1 MVHSNS
7 ASPMKTSLTPNIT
20 EAAAPEQAAP
30 PPVLP
35 LTVTSDKDPSHIP
48 AKPLDSDLTPILD
61 VSQHTSQKL
70 EEAGSS
76 VITPNRTP
84 KINSSPASDWSSI
97 QSTTINGR
105 TSSRKRTP
113 KTCDCCGPNKR
124 SQDGKTSGRGRG
136 KGRGRGRG
144 RGTGRSIHDTPE
156 RESGD
161 KFITITDFDLT
172 EDVVAEA
179 EDGNDMCEGM
189 KISNTQSGS
198 TAPSRVCISLLDG
211 DALDN
216 GQMSFPKV
224 LARETIIEIKQGVE
238 NETIVN
244 SKNVHQECVN
254 CTSDTSQIGNGD
266 SVNLPETE
274 PQGETPEDESSI
286 NEPGNGTLCSSGGSA
301 SLLKPGSPQ
310 NHDSEMQVVLVPDRT
325 DSSSLCLSPT
335 VSNGNVTS
343 ATDNN
348 PKSTPMETDCANQ
361 TISSSHYPI
370 IICSVQH
377 SCALLD
383 HHLYCQPGTWEK
395 TENPIKNPS
404 EETNVQEMDGDAQSD
419 DIHEKLI
426 HLVHDF
432 LESFYIKYG
441 SFIPLSESDVLEHL
455 KTNGSCDDF
464 SNSGLNIQ
472 REMTRYKAALASA
485 PVAGFMVI
493 YNKHTLSLEDLGTLE
508 DQNWIN
514 DQIINTYGD
523 LIMEATQHNVHF
535 FNSFFHKQL
544 DAKGYEG
551 VKRWT
556 KKVDL
561 FSKWLLLIPIH
572 LEIHWS
578 LVTVTMATKTI
589 NYFDSQGIVFRH
601 TADNIMKYL
610 QSEAQEKKK
619 TNFLKGWKIA
629 IIKGIPQQKNDSD
642 CGVFV
647 LEYCRCLSVK
657 KPLLF
662 SQDDM
667 PRIRKR
673 IYKELCDRHLNS

>member
-35 LTVTSDKDPSHIP
+35 LSDTSNKDSSHIP

-61 VSQHTSQKL
+61 VSQPTPQNHAK
-70 EEAGSS
+70 AGAPA
-76 VITPNRTP
+76 ITPKRAL
-84 KINSSPASDWSSI
+84 KVNSSPPSDWSST
-97 QSTTINGR
+97 QSATINGR
-105 TSSRKRTP
+105 TSGRKRTP

-124 SQDGKTSGRGRG
+124 AHDVKSSGRGRG

-144 RGTGRSIHDTPE
+144 RGTGRSIHETP
-156 RESGD
+156 ESGD
-161 KFITITDFDLT
+161 KLIASIDFDLT
-172 EDVVAEA
+172 GDVEA
-179 EDGNDMCEGM
+179 EDGNDMHEGI
-189 KISNTQSGS
+189 KLSNTQSGS
-198 TAPSRVCISLLDG
+198 PSPSRVCISLLDG
-211 DALDN
+211 DVLDN
-216 GQMSFPKV
+216 GQMSFPDV
-224 LARETIIEIKQGVE
+224 LASTGETIIKVKQGAQYDV
-238 NETIVN
+238 T
-244 SKNVHQECVN
+244 SKNVHQEHIN

-266 SVNLPETE
+266 SVSLSETE
-274 PQGETPEDESSI
+274 PQVETPEDKSSI
-286 NEPGNGTLCSSGGSA
+286 SEPGNGTLCSSGGSA
-301 SLLKPGSPQ
+301 SLSRPGSPQ
-310 NHDSEMQVVLVPDRT
+310 NHDSEMQVVLDPDRT
-325 DSSSLCLSPT
+325 DSPSLCLSPT
-335 VSNGNVTS
+335 LSNGDVTS
-343 ATDNN
+343 AADNN

-361 TISSSHYPI
+361 TISSSHDPI
-370 IICSVQH
+370 TVCSVQH
-377 SCALLD
+377 SCALID
-383 HHLYCQPGTWEK
+383 HRLYCHPGTWEK
-395 TENPIKNPS
+395 TSIGNPS
-404 EETNVQEMDGDAQSD
+404 VETNVQEMDEDSQSD
-419 DIHEKLI
+419 DSHEKLV
-426 HLVHDF
+426 HLIHDF

-441 SFIPLSESDVLEHL
+441 NFIPLSESDVLEHL

-472 REMTRYKAALASA
+472 REVARYKAALASA
-485 PVAGFMVI
+485 PVAGFMVV

-578 LVTVTMATKTI
+578 LVSVTMATKTI

-619 TNFLKGWKIA
+619 SNFLKGWKIA
-629 IIKGIPQQKNDSD
+629 IIK
-642 CGVFV
+642 
-647 LEYCRCLSVK
+647 LA
-657 KPLLF
+657 
-662 SQDDM
+662 
-667 PRIRKR
+667 IR
-673 IYKELCDRHLNS
+673 DG

>member
-7 ASPMKTSLTPNIT
+7 ASPMKTSLPPNIT
-20 EAAAPEQAAP
+20 EAAPPEQAAP
-30 PPVLP
+30 LPVLP
-35 LTVTSDKDPSHIP
+35 LIETSDKDPSHIQ
-48 AKPLDSDLTPILD
+48 AKALDSN
-61 VSQHTSQKL
+61 VTSISNIPQPTTQNL
-70 EEAGSS
+70 AEAGSP
-76 VITPNRTP
+76 VLTP
-84 KINSSPASDWSSI
+84 KTALQGNSSPASDWSS
-97 QSTTINGR
+97 SHPATHAHSTINGR
-105 TSSRKRTP
+105 TSGRKRTP

-124 SQDGKTSGRGRG
+124 GHDVTTSGRG

-144 RGTGRSIHDTPE
+144 RGSGRNIHDK
-156 RESGD
+156 SGD
-161 KFITITDFDLT
+161 DIMGIIDFDLT
-172 EDVVAEA
+172 GDVLEDV
-179 EDGNDMCEGM
+179 EDKNDIHEGM
-189 KISNTQSGS
+189 KISTTQPGP
-198 TAPSRVCISLLDG
+198 TVPSRVCISLLDG
-211 DALDN
+211 NVLDN
-216 GQMSFPKV
+216 GQADFPQVSVPASKGG
-224 LARETIIEIKQGVE
+224 TFIGMKQGVE
-238 NETIVN
+238 NDNSENAQTLSDSGAHVN
-244 SKNVHQECVN
+244 SASV
-254 CTSDTSQIGNGD
+254 TSQVGNGD
-266 SVNLPETE
+266 SLGLSETE
-274 PQGETPEDESSI
+274 SKRETLDDKSGET
-286 NEPGNGTLCSSGGSA
+286 GNGTLCSSGGSA
-301 SLLKPGSPQ
+301 SPSRPASPQ
-310 NHDSEMQVVLVPDRT
+310 NHDSEMQVELERNRT
-325 DSSSLCLSPT
+325 DSSSLCLSPLF
-335 VSNGNVTS
+335 SNGNES
-343 ATDNN
+343 SPAERDPGATA
-348 PKSTPMETDCANQ
+348 METDCANPSALS
-361 TISSSHYPI
+361 TSNRDPI
-370 IICSVQH
+370 RVCSTQY
-377 SCALLD
+377 SCALID
-383 HHLYCQPGTWEK
+383 HRLYCHPATWEK
-395 TENPIKNPS
+395 NLS
-404 EETNVQEMDGDAQSD
+404 EETDVQEMDGDTPSD
-419 DIHEKLI
+419 SLERLI
-426 HLVHDF
+426 ILVHDF
-432 LESFYIKYG
+432 LEGFYIKYG
-441 SFIPLSESDVLEHL
+441 SFIPLSETDVLEYL
-455 KTNGSCDDF
+455 KTNGDCGDF
-464 SNSGLNIQ
+464 RKLGLNIQ
-472 REMTRYKAALASA
+472 REMARYKAALASA

-523 LIMEATQHNVHF
+523 LIMEAAQHNVHF

-578 LVTVTMATKTI
+578 LVSVTMATKTI

-619 TNFLKGWKIA
+619 TEFLKGWKIA

-647 LEYCRCLSVK
+647 LEYCRCLSLK